1 MNTRRTLA
9 AALAA
14 AAVLTVVLLDAGE
27 PMPAEANQGATNPN
41 RVTTAVGPAPAESTT
56 AAVVQQPPAACDPR
70 ASLRP
75 AAPLPVPGQMPAD
88 STMARIAE
96 RGRLIAGVDQNTYL
110 FGFRDPDTGRL
121 DGFDIEIVRDIAG
134 AIFDD
139 RERVEFRPVNI
150 VDRIPIV
157 ERADVDVVVSTLTI
171 SCERRARV
179 EFSGVYLEAGQRVLV
194 NRGTSVTGLDGLG
207 GKRVCAAR
215 GSTSL
220 RNILIAPSEPEPVG
234 VPNAT
239 DCLVLLQVG
248 EVDAVSTDDTLLAG
262 LAAQDPRTEIVGP
275 RFTEEPYGVA
285 VNREDPDL
293 VRFVNAVLERRVADG
308 TWLASYQRWLTPLGP
323 APAPPALRY
332 RD

>member
-1 MNTRRTLA
+1 MNTRRTLTA
-9 AALAA
+9 VLSA
-14 AAVLTVVLLDAGE
+14 AAVLTAVLLDAGE
-27 PMPAEANQGATNPN
+27 PVPAEANQGATDPN
-41 RVTTAVGPAPAESTT
+41 RVTTAVGPASAGSTT

-75 AAPLPVPGQMPAD
+75 AAPLPVPVQMPAD

-134 AIFDD
+134 AIFGD
-139 RERVEFRPVNI
+139 RERVEFRPVKI
-150 VDRIPIV
+150 ADRIRIV
-157 ERADVDVVVSTLTI
+157 ESDKVDVVVSTLTI

-194 NRGTSVTGLDGLG
+194 NRGSSVTGLDGLG
-207 GKRVCAAR
+207 GRRVCAAR

-220 RNILIAPSEPEPVG
+220 RKLLIARSEPEPVG
-234 VPNAT
+234 VSNTT
-239 DCLVLLQVG
+239 DCLVLLQLG

-285 VNREDPDL
+285 VNREEPDL

-332 RD
+332 RE